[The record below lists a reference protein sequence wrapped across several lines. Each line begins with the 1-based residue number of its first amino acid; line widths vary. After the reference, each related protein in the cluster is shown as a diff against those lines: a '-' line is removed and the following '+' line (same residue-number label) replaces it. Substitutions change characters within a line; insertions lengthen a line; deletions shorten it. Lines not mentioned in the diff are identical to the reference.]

1 VLGDP
6 ATAGEV
12 WFALHGY
19 GQLASRFARR
29 LKALGGVGSGSRA
42 VVVPEALSRFYVE
55 SRPGPHGPESRVGA
69 AWMTREA
76 REDEIRDYVD
86 YLDTVAEAVLGESG
100 SSVRVVVL
108 GFSQGAET
116 ASRWVVRGA
125 IAPAELVLWAGGL
138 AADLDVAAAE
148 AALRDV
154 AVRFVVGDADEWARA
169 RVTES
174 VARLRSRGLAAERID
189 YAGGH
194 WIDAAVLERR
204 WPV

>member
-29 LKALGGVGSGSRA
+29 LEGLPGVDSGSRA
-42 VVVPEALSRFYVE
+42 VVAPEALSRFYVQA
-55 SRPGPHGPESRVGA
+55 RPGAHGPESRVGA
-69 AWMTREA
+69 TWMTREA
-76 REDEIRDYVD
+76 REDEIRDYVE
-86 YLDTVAEAVLGESG
+86 YLDAVAGAVLGVSG
-100 SSVRVVVL
+100 SGVRVVVL

-125 IAPAELVLWAGGL
+125 IAPAELVLWGGGL
-138 AADLDVAAAE
+138 AADLDARAAA
-148 AALRDV
+148 AALGDV
-154 AVRFVVGDADEWARA
+154 AVRFVVGSEDDWASARA
-169 RVTES
+169 TES
-174 VARLRSRGLAAERID
+174 MARLRAGGLAPERID

-194 WIDAAVLERR
+194 GIEAAVLERR

>member
-1 VLGDP
+1 MLGDP

-29 LKALGGVGSGSRA
+29 LKALPGVGSGSRA
-42 VVVPEALSRFYVE
+42 VVAPEALSRFYVE
-55 SRPGPHGPESRVGA
+55 SRPGAHGPESRVGA

-86 YLDTVAEAVLGESG
+86 YLDSVAGAVLGA

-125 IAPAELVLWAGGL
+125 IAPAELVLWGGGL
-138 AADLDVAAAE
+138 AADLDVAVAA

-154 AVRFVVGDADEWARA
+154 AVRFVVGDEDDWARA

-174 VARLRSRGLAAERID
+174 VAGLRSRGLVPERID

-194 WIDAAVLERR
+194 GIDAAVLERR